1 MKRSILCALALLPL
15 VLLAAGCGEVAHEK
29 VDISSRPVSAVATTG
44 MIGDLVANIG
54 GGRVQVTSLMGPG
67 VDPHLYKAS
76 EGDVGRLTGADIIF
90 YNGLHLEGKMAEV
103 LERMGSRVPTVA
115 VAEVLDE
122 GRLLT
127 PPEFGGA
134 HDPHVWFDVSQWI
147 DIAAGIRDALAE
159 LDPLHAQTYRENA
172 AAYIERLEAL
182 HREVIR
188 KAELIPVERRIL
200 VTAHDAFNYFG
211 RAYGFEVRG
220 LQGISTASEAGTA
233 DVQDLV
239 AFIVE
244 RQIPALFIESSVPVR
259 TIEAVRNAVRAKGFE
274 VSIGGE
280 LYSDAMGTPGT
291 PEGTYLG
298 MVSHNIAT
306 IVNAFGYDPASAL
319 DGGDESSAPPAD

>member
-1 MKRSILCALALLPL
+1 MKRSILCLLATLPF
-15 VLLAAGCGEVAHEK
+15 VLFAAGCGDASREQG
-29 VDISSRPVSAVATTG
+29 DISGRPISAVATTG
-44 MIGDLVANIG
+44 MIGDLVATIG
-54 GGRVQVTSLMGPG
+54 GALVRVATLMGPG

-122 GRLLT
+122 SRLLT
-127 PPEFGGA
+127 PSEFKGA

-147 DIAAGIRDALAE
+147 DIAAGVRDRLVE
-159 LDPLHAQTYRENA
+159 LDPGHAQTYQENA
-172 AAYIERLEAL
+172 AAYLQRLEAL
-182 HREVIR
+182 HREVTM
-188 KAELIPVERRIL
+188 KAELIPREKRIL

-220 LQGISTASEAGTA
+220 LQGISTATEAGTA
-233 DVQDLV
+233 DVQALV

-244 RQIPALFIESSVPVR
+244 KRIPALFIESSVPVR
-259 TIEAVRNAVRAKGFE
+259 TIEAVRNAVRARGFD

-280 LYSDAMGTPGT
+280 LFSDAMGSPGT
-291 PEGTYLG
+291 PEGTYIG
-298 MVSHNIAT
+298 MVTHNIDT
-306 IVNAFGYDPASAL
+306 IVSAYGYDPASVSG
-319 DGGDESSAPPAD
+319 GGDAAPAPVDE